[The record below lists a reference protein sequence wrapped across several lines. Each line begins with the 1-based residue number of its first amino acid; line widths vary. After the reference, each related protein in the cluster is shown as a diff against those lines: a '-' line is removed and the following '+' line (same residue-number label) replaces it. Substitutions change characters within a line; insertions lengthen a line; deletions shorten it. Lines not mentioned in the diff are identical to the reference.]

1 MGTILKHELKANFKT
16 FLIWCLS
23 VSFMSFMCILMFTS
37 VKESMV
43 DMAESF
49 ASMGA
54 FSNAFGM
61 DKLSIATLAGFYAT
75 EVGTIHGLGGAMF
88 AAIISACMFS
98 KE

>member
-61 DKLSIATLAGFYAT
+61 DKLSIATLAGFMLQRWEPYMVWA
-75 EVGTIHGLGGAMF
+75 VLCLQP
-88 AAIISACMFS
+88 S
-98 KE
+98 

>member
-43 DMAESF
+43 GMAESF

-61 DKLSIATLAGFYAT
+61 DKEAADYRACATFGPLF
-75 EVGTIHGLGGAMF
+75 
-88 AAIISACMFS
+88 
-98 KE
+98 KK